1 MNDRGMLSV
10 DFLAGF
16 TIFLLALIM
25 VINMVPGIM
34 IGLES
39 QNIDYDAVAYRTAVI
54 LVEDPGWP
62 SNPPWELEDE
72 YHKDEIARLG
82 LAVSDNT
89 PNVLSRSKIERFFP
103 NSTGSKFFTDEEYGQ
118 KVIFADLPYAPY
130 AYNIALKIQGDPDD
144 YELGSDVPE
153 RSYGYIRRL
162 VKVKEP
168 HSASVNCNNSIYHEN
183 DTALNDTEITN
194 TYFTIVLNYTELYD
208 KSIGD
213 EYRMDMRTE
222 PMEVTIHNFDSNLN
236 STDVSE
242 VFLDKIRF
250 YKEGVSGEIPFGYDE
265 FDNETYEY
273 KVGGIPRTLDHNSS
287 ILNTS
292 EIYLKLNPPLPFAYE
307 TDTVLMVNMSLRYY
321 YKPNLNKT
329 MDYLDGCVGGTKD
342 GTIYYNYADPT
353 GVMNLPSLTDGVLE
367 VAIW

>member
-16 TIFLLALIM
+16 TIFILALIM

-62 SNPPWELEDE
+62 ANPPWELEDE
-72 YHKDEIARLG
+72 YHKDDIARLG

-89 PNVLSRSKIERFFP
+89 PNVLSRSKIERFF
-103 NSTGSKFFTDEEYGQ
+103 NTSFFTEEEYGQ
-118 KVIFADLPYAPY
+118 KVIFADMPYAPY
-130 AYNIALKIQGDPDD
+130 AYNIALRIEGDPVDHTP
-144 YELGSDVPE
+144 LGDPVPE

-162 VKVKEP
+162 VKVKGL
-168 HSASVNCNNSIYHEN
+168 HSADVDCNNSIYHKTVSEN
-183 DTALNDTEITN
+183 TSVTN
-194 TYFTIVLNYTELYD
+194 TYFTILLNYTELYD

-222 PMEVTIHNFDSNLN
+222 PMEVTIHNFKSNLN
-236 STDVSE
+236 TTDVLD
-242 VFLDKIRF
+242 VFINNIRF
-250 YKEGVSGEIPFGYDE
+250 YKEGVLGEIPFAYDD
-265 FDNETYEY
+265 FDNESYIY
-273 KVGGIPRTLDHNSS
+273 KVNGTAKPLDYNFS
-287 ILNTS
+287 IKNVDD
-292 EIYLKLNPPLPFAYE
+292 IYLKLNPPLPFAYE

-321 YKPNLNKT
+321 YEEGQWNTSK
-329 MDYLDGCVGGTKD
+329 DYMD
-342 GTIYYNYADPT
+342 GTIYYTYDTSANSP
-353 GVMNLPSLTDGVLE
+353 MNLPTLTPGVLE
-367 VAIW
+367 VSVW